1 MTSKD
6 RLTEA
11 HQRLTAAVES
21 LVSGEDWQQLLTLAA
36 HLHRYSSGV
45 GVISKARE

>member
-1 MTSKD
+1 MAGKD

-21 LVSGEDWQQLLTLAA
+21 LVSGEDWQQLLMGWVL
-36 HLHRYSSGV
+36 SPS
-45 GVISKARE
+45 